1 MNAKSK
7 IKLNQILKRSS
18 CLNSIIESNSM
29 HSENVERLYDNI
41 MNKIESGNG
50 KDANIKRQ
58 LRSYIENLC
67 NTESASQYY
76 YQPISLIEEFNKID
90 SAISDRILYEYTTRV
105 IPYIKELN
113 DILPYLN
120 RHDSLKD
127 YQIDS
132 ISEAVSNNIAA
143 ERIIRNHG
151 MISKRFNIEREV
163 HRYRSLGLKYIV
175 DSCADMID
183 TYDIKSYQKLSITI
197 EETMFILDKNN
208 YEYNTSDLVRYTLDH
223 FLMQEGSNLTN
234 KDIENYKRA
243 IRESYLL
250 DESDLDTIRN
260 FVYSDTQIEDYSS
273 IKKGIDSFL
282 LSTDKSVDKL
292 KYTVDTI
299 LHTTT
304 KEDILA
310 NINNLMYLIWDACK
324 CAENNEQME
333 AYASIIG
340 NISVY
345 FTKMTKFIDNMT
357 SIDQY
362 TKEELGSIIE
372 KLCGVRGE
380 IESYSNSNIDLSL
393 PAVTYLNILNQA
405 ISGLMHV
412 HGFLYDNENIENIEF
427 VNGEI
432 EESLVLS
439 EFKIFKFNN
448 LVKAAFNLNKYLKAK
463 ERQLY
468 LKGKNKIQK
477 FVSKAT
483 NILFGET
490 ASSIRENIYDYIGSD
505 SKADIC
511 VMQYEYAEED
521 LQDISEFLSSVCNE
535 FNNIL
540 LADNFNTARAYY
552 ILNPGVAEVHIK
564 DKTGIQMTE
573 EEVELVEHSVDP
585 ADYLYLSMIES
596 MDNLYEQFK
605 GFDTESI
612 EDQLTNISN
621 YNNFTIEHYSLALE
635 ALQYLSIDKDIIKVF
650 AEKFNDYQFN
660 KADII
665 NESSFITLAR
675 QEKKVLESAEN
686 WEPLKDVPIEITL
699 EAYDIL
705 ESILNEA
712 GPQIHKPAVGP
723 NKATGGSWA
732 DDWDDDEDDDVDEE
746 EDSKAKTTGADTN
759 KEEDKKPEESDK
771 KEDDETIDLSDV
783 EASRPKHKRGM
794 LNLNSIK
801 LGLKGL
807 ATKIKDKG
815 TKYKEMSRNLDS
827 AVRAYV
833 KAYKETIQNDRREAI
848 IKGRLI
854 PSFSRCIRA
863 GIGLAILGIA
873 TGGVVI
879 PLIAGIAGLALNK
892 KATDR
897 ERYLLL
903 DEIETELEVVEKEMQ
918 YAEENREMKKYR
930 ALLAYKKELQRQYQ
944 RIRYNIKLTNSKYT
958 PSSKAGMQGKDEE

>member
-1 MNAKSK
+1 M
-7 IKLNQILKRSS
+7 
-18 CLNSIIESNSM
+18 
-29 HSENVERLYDNI
+29 
-41 MNKIESGNG
+41 
-50 KDANIKRQ
+50 
-58 LRSYIENLC
+58 
-67 NTESASQYY
+67 
-76 YQPISLIEEFNKID
+76 
-90 SAISDRILYEYTTRV
+90 
-105 IPYIKELN
+105 
-113 DILPYLN
+113 N
-120 RHDSLKD
+120 RHDNLKD

-143 ERIIRNHG
+143 ERIIRNHN

-163 HRYRSLGLKYIV
+163 HRYRSLGLKYVV

-223 FLMQEGSNLTN
+223 FLMQEGSNITN
-234 KDIENYKRA
+234 KEIENYKRA

-260 FVYSDTQIEDYSS
+260 FVYTDRSLEDYSS

-282 LSTDKSVDKL
+282 MSTDKSVDKL
-292 KYTVDTI
+292 KNVVGTV
-299 LHTTT
+299 LNTTT
-304 KEDILA
+304 KQDVLT
-310 NINNLMYLIWDACK
+310 NINDLMYLIWDACK
-324 CAENNEQME
+324 CADNNEQME
-333 AYASIIG
+333 AYAAIIG
-340 NISVY
+340 VVSMY
-345 FTKMTKFIDNMT
+345 FTKMTKFVDDMT

-362 TKEELGSIIE
+362 TKEELGTIIE

-405 ISGLMHV
+405 IAGLMHV
-412 HGFLYDNENIENIEF
+412 HGFLYDNENEENIEF

-490 ASSIRENIYDYIGSD
+490 ASTIRENIYDYIGSD
-505 SKADIC
+505 SRADIC
-511 VMQYEYAEED
+511 VMQYEYAEDEI
-521 LQDISEFLSSVCNE
+521 QDISEFLSSVCNE

-540 LADNFNTARAYY
+540 LADNFSTARAYY

-573 EEVELVEHSVDP
+573 EEAELAEHSVDP
-585 ADYLYLSMIES
+585 ADYLYLSMVES
-596 MDNLYEQFK
+596 MDKLYDQFK

-612 EDQLTNISN
+612 DEQLADIAN
-621 YNNFTIEHYSLALE
+621 YKNFTLEHYNLALE
-635 ALQYLSIDKDIIKVF
+635 TLQYLGVDKDVVKVF

-660 KADII
+660 KTDII

-686 WEPLKDVPIEITL
+686 WEALRDVPIEVTL

-712 GPQIHKPAVGP
+712 GPEIHKPKVGP
-723 NKATGGSWA
+723 SKATGGSWA
-732 DDWDDDEDDDVDEE
+732 DDWDDDDEEDDDVDEE
-746 EDSKAKTTGADTN
+746 EDSKTKAVGADTK
-759 KEEDKKPEESDK
+759 KEEDKKSEESDK
-771 KEDDETIDLSDV
+771 KEEEEDTIDLSDLDSNK
-783 EASRPKHKRGM
+783 ETKHKRGM

-807 ATKIKDKG
+807 ATKVKDKS

-863 GIGLAILGIA
+863 GIGFAILGIA
-873 TGGVVI
+873 TGGVVV

-958 PSSKAGMQGKDEE
+958 PSSKAGMQGKDDE